1 MRGLDLSQTT
11 DWPAAGFH
19 IASPERATAGELG
32 SIQAR
37 SAGYYEAAAFKR
49 GNGDPVPRRG
59 HPAWTPRSPFPR
71 TAEEGD
77 YFGVLTHHS

>member
-11 DWPAAGFH
+11 DWPAAWFH
-19 IASPERATAGELG
+19 IARVRATAGEPG

-37 SAGYYEAAAFKR
+37 SARYYEAAAFKR
-49 GNGDPVPRRG
+49 GNGDPMPRRG
-59 HPAWTPRSPFPR
+59 HPAWIPRSPFPR